1 MNRLIYKQQH
11 ALNVYYLDT
20 ELKKK
25 NKRQLYCS
33 LYGFNSAQLSLLDS
47 LFYSQTNVSL
57 FVHLF
62 LKMEAK
68 TGLSL
73 SA

>member
-25 NKRQLYCS
+25 TRDNYTVLSTVLTQHSC
-33 LYGFNSAQLSLLDS
+33 LSLI
-47 LFYSQTNVSL
+47 LFFTVRL
-57 FVHLF
+57 
-62 LKMEAK
+62 M
-68 TGLSL
+68 
-73 SA
+73 